1 MKLISFAILVMAY
14 TFFLFHSV
22 TYKTSRIQNY
32 FTEFC
37 AFQVITRNP
46 IKELRNDKNIPHL
59 AFLSIQATWT
69 PITKRSTI
77 DFHFQSHNW
86 RWNIVLIFFPLKRYC
101 VLSVWISDISMH
113 LLLLMQSR
121 AEIEFL
127 YFLWDIKYPH
137 FPPFFIRNIFV
148 GYKVSAPLPPT
159 KTLHIERTTM
169 VRFFFLNVK
178 YDKKNC

>member
-1 MKLISFAILVMAY
+1 MVRDLFISSWF
-14 TFFLFHSV
+14 
-22 TYKTSRIQNY
+22 SRVFQCGDQRWQICKYYRDGQEIQNY
-32 FTEFC
+32 FREFC

-59 AFLSIQATWT
+59 AFLLIQATWT
-69 PITKRSTI
+69 LITKKSTI

-86 RWNIVLIFFPLKRYC
+86 RWNIVLIFSPLKRYC

-127 YFLWDIKYPH
+127 YLLWDIKYPH

-148 GYKVSAPLPPT
+148 GYKVSAPLTPT
-159 KTLHIERTTM
+159 KTLHIERTNM
-169 VRFFFLNVK
+169 VQKNV
-178 YDKKNC
+178 